1 MSSLKTLSRS
11 QRLASILGL
20 ATALSTASA
29 AAALADA
36 PNVVTSIKPLQ
47 SLAAS
52 IMEGVGTPSVLIDG
66 AASPHGYSLKPSQA
80 SKLQNANLVFWIGES
95 LETSLEKPLSSLAG
109 NADVVELMQ
118 AKGLHLV
125 PFRLGNGF
133 GPHVHEGEG
142 GEHDGHNHDEAH
154 DHGAADHDDHGQDHE
169 GGEEGHH
176 HEGTDP
182 HLWLDPE
189 NARIMAETM
198 ADHLAAADPANA
210 GTYKA
215 NFDKLSAR
223 LSELEAGIRTE
234 LEPVQGKTFVVFHDA
249 YHYFEDRFGLAASG
263 SITLNPESP
272 PGADR
277 IREIQQRIKTDG
289 VVCVFG
295 EPQFEPKL
303 VSVVLEGTDARMAT
317 LDPLGTGLTN
327 GPGLYE
333 ELLQGI
339 AKTMSTCLS
348 GK

>member
-1 MSSLKTLSRS
+1 M
-11 QRLASILGL
+11 ASILGL

-29 AAALADA
+29 AAAFAGA
-36 PNVVTSIKPLQ
+36 PKVVTTIKPLQ

-52 IMEGVGTPSVLIDG
+52 IMEGVGTPTVLIDG

-80 SKLQNANLVFWIGES
+80 AQLQNANVVFWIGES
-95 LETSLEKPLSSLAG
+95 LETSLEKPLDSLAG
-109 NADVVELMQ
+109 KADVVELMQ

-142 GEHDGHNHDEAH
+142 G
-154 DHGAADHDDHGQDHE
+154 DHDDHDHDAGHE
-169 GGEEGHH
+169 AAHDEHGHGEEGHH

-189 NARIMAETM
+189 NARIMAEVM

-210 GTYKA
+210 GTYRA
-215 NFDKLSAR
+215 NFDKLNAR
-223 LSELEAGIRTE
+223 LSELEAEIKTE
-234 LEPVQGKTFVVFHDA
+234 LEPAHGKTFVVFHDA

-277 IREIQQRIKTDG
+277 LNEIQQRIKTDG

-333 ELLQGI
+333 QLLKGI
-339 AKTMSTCLS
+339 AKTMTNCLT

>member
-1 MSSLKTLSRS
+1 MSSQRPFSRTR
-11 QRLASILGL
+11 RLVSILGL
-20 ATALSTASA
+20 ATALSTAST
-29 AAALADA
+29 AAALAGA
-36 PNVVTSIKPLQ
+36 PNVVTSIKPIQ

-52 IMEGVGTPSVLIDG
+52 IMEGVGTPTVLIDG

-80 SKLQNANLVFWIGES
+80 AQLQNADVVFWIGEA
-95 LETSLEKPLSSLAG
+95 LETSLEKPLNSLAG
-109 NADVVELMQ
+109 KADVVELMQ
-118 AKGLHLV
+118 AKGLTLV
-125 PFRLGNGF
+125 PFRQGDGF

-142 GEHDGHNHDEAH
+142 EEHGH
-154 DHGAADHDDHGQDHE
+154 DHGADEHGHDAAHDDHDE
-169 GGEEGHH
+169 GEAGHH

-189 NARIMAETM
+189 NARVMAAMM
-198 ADHLAAADPANA
+198 ADHLSAADPEHA
-210 GTYKA
+210 GLYKA
-215 NFDKLSAR
+215 NLDKLTER
-223 LSELEAGIRTE
+223 LGKLEAEIRTE
-234 LEPVQGKTFVVFHDA
+234 LEPAHGKTFVVFHDA

-277 IREIQQRIKTDG
+277 ISEIQQRIKKDG

-333 ELLQGI
+333 QLLTGI
-339 AKTMSTCLS
+339 AKTMADCLS